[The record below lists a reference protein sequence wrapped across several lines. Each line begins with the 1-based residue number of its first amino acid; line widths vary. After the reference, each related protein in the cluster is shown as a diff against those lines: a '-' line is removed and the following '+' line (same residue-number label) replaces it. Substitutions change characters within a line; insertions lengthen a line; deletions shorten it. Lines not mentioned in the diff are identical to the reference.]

1 VFIIVDGLDE
11 CLSSVD
17 VVSALFRCLR
27 QSSVNVMAISRRE
40 REIEISLTSTQE
52 VRGLEIQ
59 DKSVETDIG
68 VYIDWRLSRD
78 EGLKTIKKNLKQ
90 DIKAKLVKSSDGM
103 YCLQTSV
110 H

>member
-1 VFIIVDGLDE
+1 
-11 CLSSVD
+11 
-17 VVSALFRCLR
+17 
-27 QSSVNVMAISRRE
+27 MAISRRE